1 MSAFITPNNPALFGL
16 TDAQTIQNAVDEAV
30 ENGCRKV
37 VIPRYNQRTDKTE
50 WRIERA
56 IQLPSDFTVI
66 LDNCYMVQETGI
78 YDHMFTNSL
87 SYSDEGKTL
96 EGEQHDITILGQ
108 GNVVLDGGVHNRL
121 LEKTS
126 GKFGLP
132 RVWKNTM
139 FYWVNVRN
147 IRMEN
152 ILIQNQ
158 RWWAITHIF
167 CRNGYYK
174 NITFQ
179 AIPHVN
185 NMDGIDLRI
194 GCNNFHLENITGRTG
209 DDVIACTSLKAD
221 WEMNRAVPGKD
232 TDLHDVTMR
241 NIMGDPFI
249 HFVVR
254 LLNHDG
260 SNLYNIDLDT
270 IFDVSDFTTKKR
282 PACTL
287 GIGGALY
294 SKVRKALPGETRNI
308 HAKNLTSR
316 AACAVRF
323 DNVISDST
331 FSNVKTYGDNL
342 SLVGTKDGDT
352 ETHNIT
358 FEDCYYGIT
367 QQEIFCSTAL
377 DPSKYVGAVM
387 DLPNFRG
394 DMHFKNLHVDKV
406 NTVAKAVGPITLTV
420 DGYECN
426 CALKT
431 ANLDGGKLIIN
442 GKEIPND

>member
-221 WEMNRAVPGKD
+221 WEMSRAVPGKD

-331 FSNVKTYGDNL
+331 FRNVKTYGDNL

-377 DPSKYVGAVM
+377 DPSRYIGAVI
-387 DLPNFRG
+387 DLPNCWG
-394 DMHFKNLHVDKV
+394 DMRFENLRVDKV
-406 NTVAKAVGPITLTV
+406 NTVFKGSGDLTVSV
-420 DGYECN
+420 DGYECTQ
-426 CALKT
+426 ALKQI
-431 ANLDGGKLIIN
+431 DSKGGKLIVN
-442 GKEIPND
+442 GKEINND